1 MKAFHGS
8 PPSVGRSKYKSV
20 IEAIKRLV
28 NGFEI
33 STKIT
38 LGYSAC
44 FILLLFVINAAMW
57 VGVMNALYVPAEKTI
72 RFSMERIEKVFSELE
87 KNYDTFNPNSFRGAL
102 IAGVVLRVVDERGE
116 VFIDTDENYP
126 SIEMFYAGLLV
137 DPPFFAENEWE
148 ISKIGS
154 ALVYCAKMNY
164 THDGETVTLYFFR
177 TITSELKLFDDLERF
192 LLILDLIGVLLAI
205 GAGWILSTRVL
216 TPIKTMNALAREIA
230 FEKMSGR
237 IPIGTANDEL
247 NELAKTLNEM
257 LDRLQGGINKQQKFV
272 SDASH
277 ELRTPAAVIKGYIEF
292 IETYGTAD
300 EALLKENLKVIG
312 SEAQNMQNL
321 LENLLFLSRT
331 DQNRQRLNKKILDLD
346 DIVGDVMSKMK
357 TVVKS
362 HEVELIANDPAKIFG
377 DETTIRQM
385 LRIFLDN
392 AVKYTPEGGSIKVAS
407 TVAGDKISLS
417 ISDSGIGIAPENQKK
432 IFDRFFRIDSED
444 LVSEAN
450 GSGLGLSIAKWI
462 ADSHEIKI
470 SVASEP
476 SKGTTF
482 TLEIP
487 IAHEN

>member
-1 MKAFHGS
+1 MK
-8 PPSVGRSKYKSV
+8 VIKSL
-20 IEAIKRLV
+20 RRRV

-38 LGYSAC
+38 LGYAAC
-44 FILLLFVINAAMW
+44 FFLLMVVINAAMW
-57 VGVMNALYVPAEKTI
+57 FGVMTALYEPAEKTI
-72 RFSMERIEKVFSELE
+72 RYSMEQIKKILDELE
-87 KNYDTFNPNSFRGAL
+87 ENYGTYNPNDFRGAL
-102 IAGVVLRVVDERGE
+102 VVGVVLRAVDERGN
-116 VFIDTDENYP
+116 VFIDTDPKYP
-126 SIEMFYAGLLV
+126 SIERFNNGILTAPPMFADSEFTV
-137 DPPFFAENEWE
+137 AR
-148 ISKIGS
+148 IGS
-154 ALVYCAKMNY
+154 ALVYRAQMDY

-177 TITSELKLFDDLERF
+177 TITSELKLFDALEKF
-192 LLILDLIGVLLAI
+192 LLALDFLGILLSIGVGYA
-205 GAGWILSTRVL
+205 LSRRIL
-216 TPIKTMNALAREIA
+216 TPIKTMNELAREIA

-247 NELAKTLNEM
+247 NELAKTLNKM
-257 LDRLQGGINKQQKFV
+257 LDRLQGGINKQHKFV

-277 ELRTPAAVIKGYIEF
+277 ELRTPAAVIKGYIDF

-312 SEAQNMQNL
+312 SEAQNMQAL

-331 DQNRQRLNKKILDLD
+331 DQHRQKLNKKILDLD

-357 TVVKS
+357 TVVKT
-362 HEVELIANDPAKIFG
+362 HEVELTKNTPAKIFG

-392 AVKYTPEGGSIKVAS
+392 AVKYTPEGGSIKVSS
-407 TVAGDKISLS
+407 TVAGDKVSLS
-417 ISDSGIGIAPENQKK
+417 ISDSGIGIAPENMDK

-470 SVASEP
+470 SVASELG
-476 SKGTTF
+476 KGTTF
-482 TLEIP
+482 TLTIP
-487 IAHEN
+487 IKETN